1 MLQIMNYILLPR
13 LWLARHVQNQSRIT
27 PMRRICSSLIFV
39 FMWIDMRLYGA
50 LIFTDFHYS
59 MDYLRII
66 SCWGISSAVQAQEKI
81 RKKQDQVYLRIRI
94 SVKKIKS
101 VASVLSV
108 SHFERMRTEPQGEGA
123 M

>member
-1 MLQIMNYILLPR
+1 
-13 LWLARHVQNQSRIT
+13 
-27 PMRRICSSLIFV
+27 MRRICSSLIFV

-81 RKKQDQVYLRIRI
+81 RKKKQDQVYLRIRK

>member
-1 MLQIMNYILLPR
+1 MSYILLPR

-27 PMRRICSSLIFV
+27 QMRRILSFSRIFV

-50 LIFTDFHYS
+50 VIFTDFHYS

-81 RKKQDQVYLRIRI
+81 RKKNKTKYI
-94 SVKKIKS
+94 
-101 VASVLSV
+101 
-108 SHFERMRTEPQGEGA
+108 
-123 M
+123 